1 MSDPLPGHTSA
12 SWSQQIRKEASGS
25 AARGRWG
32 VALVAVG
39 WVHLASFLG
48 CQALMDPA
56 IVSDLRHT
64 GLWIVDVLVS
74 LVVIRSIA
82 GKGWYRDSAAATLIV
97 KLWGTFLIL
106 TFSLATLN
114 NLSGW
119 WHDWFKPPWATLA
132 SFGFAAMAW
141 LFDVRFLAFA
151 VQMYATG
158 LLMITFPRWNFLIYG
173 VSWWLA
179 LQVLGLTLW
188 RRARRTN

>member
-1 MSDPLPGHTSA
+1 MSETASSLLSE
-12 SWSQQIRKEASGS
+12 SWSRRLRDEAKGS

-32 VALVAVG
+32 LALIAVG
-39 WVHLASFLG
+39 WVHLAAFSA
-48 CQALMDPA
+48 CQALVDPA
-56 IVSDLRHT
+56 IVSDLRHA
-64 GLWIVDVLVS
+64 GLWVIDALVS
-74 LVVIRSIA
+74 LLVIRSIA
-82 GKGWYRDSAAATLIV
+82 GKGWYRDSPAATLIV

-141 LFDVRFLAFA
+141 LFDVRFLGFA

-158 LLMITFPRWNFLIYG
+158 LLMISLPRWNFLIYG

-188 RRARRTN
+188 RRARQAG